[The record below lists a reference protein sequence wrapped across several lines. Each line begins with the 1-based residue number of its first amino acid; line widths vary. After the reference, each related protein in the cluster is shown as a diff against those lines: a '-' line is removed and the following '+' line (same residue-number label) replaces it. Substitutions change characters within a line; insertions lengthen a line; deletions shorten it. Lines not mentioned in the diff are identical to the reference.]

1 MTLRKKILL
10 LIGVTLICMVGVV
23 YAASRFVLLDDLAEI
38 EEHYAYENVER
49 VLSTWYSVVS
59 NFETQTRNWAA
70 WDDTYTFIETGDIE
84 YIRSNLTKETFMNLR
99 LDLMIFINSSGQTVF
114 SKAFD
119 LYNEEEIPVSPA
131 MIQYLS
137 DNHPLLEEPGT
148 ESSKSGIIILEEG
161 PMLIVSEPIL
171 TSEFRGPARGTL
183 IFGRRI
189 DSLEIGRLSQL
200 TLLPIHIYETKDW
213 QSYPDIKKALI
224 PLLGG
229 TPILVQELNAQLVS
243 GYTLIKDINGT
254 PALVLRVDTPRD
266 IYLQGQTSVAY
277 YILMLLGIGLLASGV
292 VLLVAQKQV
301 FSRFKTL
308 TQGIESIT
316 QSGDLSTHIQVAGK
330 DELAKIADTIN
341 GMIEALNDSGA
352 ELRRL
357 YEREKE
363 LRLEVETEL
372 NRRVEFTRALVHEL
386 KTPITPV
393 LAASELL
400 LEESKEDP
408 FTSLAQS
415 IHRGASNL
423 NRRIDELLDLARS
436 EIGTLKL
443 NRLPIDPIPVIQE
456 IVAGAM
462 PLASERGQ
470 HLDLELPPSLPT
482 IQVDLDRFTQI
493 VQNILNN
500 ALKFTPGGGLIT
512 IKGKVDG
519 ANLII
524 EVQDTG
530 SGLSKEEQQRLFDPY
545 HRLPGDRERF
555 SGLGLGL
562 ALSKK
567 FVELHGGQIWVKSKK
582 GAGSTFG
589 FSLPLKSN
597 SRTNDEAEPKVKR

>member
-1 MTLRKKILL
+1 MTLRKKMLL

-38 EEHYAYENVER
+38 EEHYARKNVER

-59 NFETQTRNWAA
+59 DFEIQTRNWAA

-119 LYNEEEIPVSPA
+119 LYNEEEIPVPPA

-137 DNHPLLEEPGT
+137 DNRPLLGEPGT
-148 ESSKSGIIILEEG
+148 ENSKSGIIILEEG

-213 QSYPDIKKALI
+213 QSYPDIEKALI

-254 PALVLRVDTPRD
+254 PTLVLRVDTPRD

-341 GMIEALNDSGA
+341 GMIGALNDSGA

-400 LEESKEDP
+400 LEESKGDP

-415 IHRGASNL
+415 IYRGASNL

-443 NRLPIDPIPVIQE
+443 NRLSIDPIPVIQE

-462 PLASERGQ
+462 PLALERGH

-482 IQVDLDRFTQI
+482 VWVDLDRFTQVI
-493 VQNILNN
+493 QNILNN
-500 ALKFTPGGGLIT
+500 ALKFTPEGGLIN
-512 IKGKVDG
+512 IRGKVDG

-530 SGLSKEEQQRLFDPY
+530 PGLSKEEQQRLFNPY

-597 SRTNDEAEPKVKR
+597 SRTNDEAELKVKR